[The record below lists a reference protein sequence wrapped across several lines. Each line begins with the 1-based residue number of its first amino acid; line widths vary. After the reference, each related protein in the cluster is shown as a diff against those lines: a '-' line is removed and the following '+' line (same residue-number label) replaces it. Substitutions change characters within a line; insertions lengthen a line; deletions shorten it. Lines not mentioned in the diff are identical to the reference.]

1 MATRLQSVDAELK
14 TTTDPVRQSALQA
27 EKLQLET
34 KLRSKQVI
42 DQTKEQVANLEANQ
56 APATAKAV
64 AQVNAQK
71 VGQAVDTV
79 DEIIDEITP
88 GGTFAPEPGVQ
99 PAVQAAPGAQPAAG
113 VVPVPQAQISP
124 VEHEE
129 VSVVR
134 PGIKGQ
140 EAAMLRPSQQIAQ
153 HLQGVT
159 VDVERISPN
168 GERVTMQQDAAKA
181 LAEVK
186 QDKTAFEL
194 LLQCID

>member
-1 MATRLQSVDAELK
+1 MV
-14 TTTDPVRQSALQA
+14 QA
-27 EKLQLET
+27 
-34 KLRSKQVI
+34 
-42 DQTKEQVANLEANQ
+42 A
-56 APATAKAV
+56 
-64 AQVNAQK
+64 
-71 VGQAVDTV
+71 
-79 DEIIDEITP
+79 
-88 GGTFAPEPGVQ
+88 PGVQ
-99 PAVQAAPGAQPAAG
+99 PAAGA
-113 VVPVPQAQISP
+113 VPVPQAQISP

-168 GERVTMQQDAAKA
+168 GERVTMQQDAATA